1 MLASGGI
8 AQEKGSQMIFPI
20 WQVAILITM
29 FFVFVSVWL
38 QIISKKSHI
47 ADSKKF
53 NELIL
58 NNHALISQIQQLQY
72 DISMLNDELERL
84 TIENRTLNSE
94 IGLLTEKVSKLQ
106 SQVQE
111 ME

>member
-1 MLASGGI
+1 
-8 AQEKGSQMIFPI
+8 MIVPI
-20 WQVAILITM
+20 WQVAILLTM
-29 FFVFVSVWL
+29 VFVFISVWL

-47 ADSKKF
+47 EESRKF

-58 NNHALISQIQQLQY
+58 NNKTLITQIEKLQY
-72 DISMLNDELERL
+72 DILLLNDELERL

-106 SQVQE
+106 SQVE
-111 ME
+111 VME

>member
-1 MLASGGI
+1 
-8 AQEKGSQMIFPI
+8 MIPI

-29 FFVFVSVWL
+29 FFVFISVWL
-38 QIISKKSHI
+38 QIISKKSQI
-47 ADSKKF
+47 EESKKF

-58 NNHALISQIQQLQY
+58 NNKSLITQIQQLQY

>member
-1 MLASGGI
+1 
-8 AQEKGSQMIFPI
+8 MIFPI

-58 NNHALISQIQQLQY
+58 NNHALILQIQQLQY

-84 TIENRTLNSE
+84 TIENRTLNTE
-94 IGLLTEKVSKLQ
+94 VGLLTEKVTKLQ
-106 SQVQE
+106 AQV
-111 ME
+111 MEQ